1 MPFENAG
8 LIRACLSD
16 LYSVRIEFSRRF
28 YDRFFEQVP
37 EARRLFVHNQDKQA
51 LMLYAAVA
59 MTMRGMESGR
69 DLDGELIEFGKRHA
83 RLGVKQDMFP
93 IFGSTFLETLIEY
106 LPHHDHPKI
115 AKAWWGGFTDMSTP
129 IIAGMIAEQE
139 EMMADKRLFRKEA
152 EESAVIRLG
161 RRMEATMDLRLH

>member
-1 MPFENAG
+1 MPIESAG

-59 MTMRGMESGR
+59 MTMRGIESGR
-69 DLDGELIEFGKRHA
+69 DLDKELIEFGKRHA
-83 RLGVKQDMFP
+83 RLGVKQEMFP
-93 IFGSTFLETLIEY
+93 IFGSTFLETLIEF
-106 LPHHDHPKI
+106 LPDHDHPMI
-115 AKAWWGGFTDMSTP
+115 ARAWWGGFTDMSTP

-139 EMMADKRLFRKEA
+139 AMQVDKRLFRKEA
-152 EESAVIRLG
+152 EESSVIRLG
-161 RRMEATMDLRLH
+161 RRMEATMEHRLH